1 MQAIEPLTITDSL
14 LVSSN
19 IAENDYSEWS
29 SVTTYN
35 LGDRVIVLSTHK
47 VYESASNS
55 NLNNDPTTDTTG
67 TNWFEVSATN
77 RWKAFDRKIS
87 EPATNADTIQYVI
100 SSGSTIVNSIAF
112 FGLSAVSLQII
123 VTATVGGVPDTE
135 VYNTTYAL
143 LDNSNIVDWYT
154 YFFEPVA
161 VRTEEL
167 LVVDLPAYTNAEITI
182 NINDSG
188 DTVSVGQI
196 VLGSLITLGRTGY
209 GSTIGIE
216 DYSRKDRDA
225 FGNPIIIE
233 RAFAQKANYEVAI
246 PTVNARRVQKFLSDY
261 RATPIVWI
269 GNQDFSYGLIVYGF
283 YTQFSINLSTYSTSY
298 ATIEVEGLT

>member
-1 MQAIEPLTITDSL
+1 MQAIEPLTITDSR

-19 IAENDYSEWS
+19 VTEDDYGEWS
-29 SVTTYN
+29 SITSYN
-35 LGDRVIVLSTHK
+35 LGDRVIVISNHK
-47 VYESASNS
+47 VYESATNS
-55 NLNNDPTTDTTG
+55 NLNNDPTTDDG
-67 TNWFEVSATN
+67 TNWLEVSATN

-87 EPATNADTIQYVI
+87 DPVTNLNSVQYVI
-100 SSGSTIVNSIAF
+100 NSNSTIVNSIAF
-112 FGLSAVSLQII
+112 FGLSATDIDIV
-123 VTATVGGVPDTE
+123 VTATVDGIPDTE
-135 VYNTTYAL
+135 VYNKTHVL
-143 LDNSNIVDWYT
+143 LDNSSIVDWYT

-161 VRTEEL
+161 TRLEEI
-167 LVVDLPAYTNAEITI
+167 LVTDLPAYTNATITITI
-182 NINDSG
+182 NDAG
-188 DTVSVGQI
+188 DTVEVGQI
-196 VLGSLITLGRTGY
+196 VVGNLVTLGRTGY

-216 DYSRKDRDA
+216 DYSRKDRDT
-225 FGNPIIIE
+225 FGNAIIIE

-269 GNQDFSYGLIVYGF
+269 GNQDFAYGLIIYGF